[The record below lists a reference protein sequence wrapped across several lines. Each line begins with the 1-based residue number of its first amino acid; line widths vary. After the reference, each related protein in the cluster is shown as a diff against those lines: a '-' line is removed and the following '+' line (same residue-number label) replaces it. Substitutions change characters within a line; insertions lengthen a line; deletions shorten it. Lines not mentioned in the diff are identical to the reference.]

1 MTTLQCLNPVLQAL
15 IAGYFTWAMTAAGAS
30 LAFGVSRLNQRLL
43 DSALGLAAGVMIAV
57 SFWGLL
63 LPSVELSQSGGL
75 PVWLPPAIGFALG
88 GLFLRLVDHIL
99 PHLHYGCPAVDSEG
113 IKAAWRRNT
122 LLTLAM
128 TVHNIPEGLA
138 IGVAF
143 GAVACGEPSMF
154 LGALVLTLGI
164 GIQNFP
170 EGFAVSVPL
179 RCMGLSRLR
188 SFFWGQLSAVVEP
201 LAAVA
206 GAAVVILA
214 QPVMPY
220 ALGFAAGAMIFVVIE
235 EIVPEAQRSGHKDLV
250 AGAFLVGFLL
260 MTVLDTALG

>member
-1 MTTLQCLNPVLQAL
+1 
-15 IAGYFTWAMTAAGAS
+15 MTAAGAS
-30 LAFGVSRLNQRLL
+30 LAFGVTRLNQRLL
-43 DSALGLAAGVMIAV
+43 DFALGLAAGVMIAV

-63 LPSVELSQSGGL
+63 LPAVGLSSSGGI
-75 PVWLPPAIGFALG
+75 PTWLPPATGFALG
-88 GLFLRLVDHIL
+88 GLFLRLIDRLL

-113 IKAAWRRNT
+113 IRAAWRRNT

-143 GAVACGEPSMF
+143 GAVTCGEPTMF
-154 LGALVLTLGI
+154 AGAMVLTLGI

-179 RCMGLSRLR
+179 RCMGLSRWR

-201 LAAVA
+201 VAAVI
-206 GAAVVILA
+206 GAAVVILV

-235 EIVPEAQRSGHKDLV
+235 EIIPEAQRSGHKDLV
-250 AGAFLVGFLL
+250 AGAFLIGFLL